1 MPPEMDGV
9 PLLDEIAALLARQG
23 QLLMDGD
30 ADGLFALSEQLGRR
44 LSQAAERRGESADK
58 ADLRRL
64 QSLKN
69 QAIVNLEM
77 LSRREIAVRESLD
90 ALTPSG
96 GRLGSQRASRV
107 YAAAGGISK
116 STAPGRAFASA

>member
-1 MPPEMDGV
+1 MDRT
-9 PLLDEIAALLARQG
+9 PLLDEIAALLARHG

-30 ADGLFALSEQLGRR
+30 ADGLVGLSEQLGRR
-44 LSQAAERRGESADK
+44 LSQAAERRGELADK

-64 QSLKN
+64 QSLRN
-69 QAIVNLEM
+69 QAVVNLEM

-96 GRLGSQRASRV
+96 GRLGGQLASRV
-107 YAAAGGISK
+107 YVAAGGISK